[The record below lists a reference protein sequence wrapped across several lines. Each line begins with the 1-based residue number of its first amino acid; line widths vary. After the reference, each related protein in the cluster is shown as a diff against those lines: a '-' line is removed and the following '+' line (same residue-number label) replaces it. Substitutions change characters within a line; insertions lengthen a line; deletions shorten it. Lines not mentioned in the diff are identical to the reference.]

1 MNKALDGIKNI
12 LDTAK
17 EKISKFENKAIETIQ
32 NKTEEKQ
39 PEKRVNEA

>member
-1 MNKALDGIKNI
+1 MPAKNKALDGIKNI

-32 NKTEEKQ
+32 NKTTRGKI
-39 PEKRVNEA
+39 A

>member
-1 MNKALDGIKNI
+1 MPAKNKALDGIKNI

-32 NKTEEKQ
+32 NKTHRGKI
-39 PEKRVNEA
+39 A